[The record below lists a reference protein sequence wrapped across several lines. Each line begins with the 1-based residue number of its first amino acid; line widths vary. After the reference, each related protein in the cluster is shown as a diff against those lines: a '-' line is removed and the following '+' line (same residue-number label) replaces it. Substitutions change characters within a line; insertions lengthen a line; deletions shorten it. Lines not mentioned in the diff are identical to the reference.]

1 MTHWIQHHA
10 ELAKFIML
18 VDCEQDRS
26 EFRGVMLT
34 AVRQNV
40 LDAFRNSRSACV
52 DAISSC
58 LENRF
63 DDLQSSSVM
72 KGVKTLDVSAWPSDD
87 SSDSFGLEE
96 ISGVIEHFKPLLL
109 KHDIVVASI
118 IDDWRAFKTYWAGVK
133 QIKGTNIWAMLLGC
147 HRKQFPN
154 LASLIEILL
163 LLPVSNAK
171 VERGFS
177 SMRRIKTD
185 WRSRLGE
192 RTLDNLM
199 RISIDGPAVS
209 DFSSDI
215 AVKRFFA
222 QPRRPDVLPYM
233 VRASGH
239 MTSHSLNLEFM
250 QGIIPSHS
258 APAIIY

>member
-1 MTHWIQHHA
+1 
-10 ELAKFIML
+10 
-18 VDCEQDRS
+18 
-26 EFRGVMLT
+26 MLT
-34 AVRQNV
+34 AICQNV
-40 LDAFRNSRSACV
+40 LDAFHNSRSAYV

-72 KGVKTLDVSAWPSDD
+72 KGVKILDVSAWPSDY

-96 ISGVIEHFKPLLL
+96 ISGVIEHFKPLIL
-109 KHDIVVASI
+109 KHDIVVTSI
-118 IDDWRAFKTYWAGVK
+118 IDDWRAFKTYWASAK
-133 QIKGTNIWAMLLGC
+133 QIKGTNIWALLLRC

-154 LASLIEILL
+154 LASLIDILL

-171 VERGFS
+171 VERSFS

-199 RISIDGPAVS
+199 
-209 DFSSDI
+209 
-215 AVKRFFA
+215 
-222 QPRRPDVLPYM
+222 
-233 VRASGH
+233 
-239 MTSHSLNLEFM
+239 
-250 QGIIPSHS
+250 
-258 APAIIY
+258 